1 MRNPTLLAKS
11 FFVARLCLFVASAGC
26 AQIASGEYGVGV
38 DATGKLSPTESQ
50 TAKLRISAGER
61 TRMSSLYFGQIEFTF
76 ENPTGEWITVEH
88 VALDFGSAKNNQAV
102 LFPWGAR
109 LDTWAAAT
117 THRNAVRDANNALAL
132 ELLAAGGA
140 VAGAAGRHTPAART
154 AGGFA
159 SLAAMT
165 AITATHTEARAETAE
180 DVPIFE
186 GSHLFNVPFDVPPG
200 LFVKRWLVVNTP
212 SDPSLGC
219 LTSVVMAYEL
229 SDKTSHR
236 IALSIRNPEA
246 FGEWQSKACLPWAE
260 TTN

>member
-1 MRNPTLLAKS
+1 MRNPTHLTKP
-11 FFVARLCLFVASAGC
+11 FVATLFLFSHTAGC
-26 AQIASGEYGVGV
+26 AHIASGEYGVSL
-38 DATGKLSPTESQ
+38 DATGEPSPTASQ
-50 TAKLRISAGER
+50 AAKLRISAGEK

-76 ENPTGEWITVEH
+76 ENPTGEWITVER

-109 LDTWAAAT
+109 LDNWAAAT
-117 THRNAVRDANNALAL
+117 IQRNAVRDANNALAL

-140 VAGAAGRHTPAART
+140 VAGSAGRHAPAARA

-159 SLAAMT
+159 SLAALT
-165 AITATHTEARAETAE
+165 AMSATHAEARAETAE
-180 DVPIFE
+180 DAPIFE

-212 SDPSLGC
+212 ADPSLSC
-219 LTSVVMAYEL
+219 LTSVVMTYEL

-236 IALSIRNPEA
+236 IVLGIRNPGA
-246 FGEWQSKACLPWAE
+246 TGEWQSNVCLPK
-260 TTN
+260 TPDRL